1 MAPARTSPAST
12 SSSASRSRSDAG
24 AAAATTLFPGA
35 VVASLTLHA
44 GLIGVAIAIGA
55 LSAREGGER
64 RTLVAAI
71 EPPAPD
77 APALEAELL
86 EPDEPVLDELV
97 VDPPD
102 VPDEPL
108 PTFTDDDAA
117 EPLDDERTEA
127 PTEDAVDPR
136 PDELTWPPVE
146 RFARLPSQ
154 PLGGRPTAEP
164 EPAPAPAPEP
174 PPPPAPEPVPAEPTG
189 VDDAPPLLLASP
201 APNYPS
207 IARRRGW
214 EGSVVLVMRLD
225 SEGRVVDAQV
235 ETSSGHAVLDEA
247 ARAQVLRA
255 WRYVAGP
262 AGRTARHRI
271 TFSLTGGT

>member
-24 AAAATTLFPGA
+24 AGAATTLFPGA
-35 VVASLTLHA
+35 VVASLCLHA

-55 LSAREGGER
+55 LSARDGGER

-77 APALEAELL
+77 VPALEAEPL
-86 EPDEPVLDELV
+86 EPDDQELDELL
-97 VDPPD
+97 VDPLDWPL
-102 VPDEPL
+102 EPL
-108 PTFTDDDAA
+108 PEFEDEEVAEEPDDEALESPTDDAA
-117 EPLDDERTEA
+117 SDRWL
-127 PTEDAVDPR
+127 
-136 PDELTWPPVE
+136 DELARPPVE

-154 PLGGRPTAEP
+154 PLGGRPPVE
-164 EPAPAPAPEP
+164 PAPAPEP

-189 VDDAPPLLLASP
+189 LDDAPPQLLASP

-214 EGSVVLVMRLD
+214 EGSVVLVMQLD
-225 SEGRVVDAQV
+225 SEGRVVDARI

-262 AGRTARHRI
+262 AGRSARHRI
-271 TFSLTGGT
+271 TFSLQGSN